1 MTSLLA
7 EVLQGEPLTEPATL
21 GADGHLDG
29 QITVGKRGSWRFVL
43 DDTLAIRRVLG
54 TIPERER
61 IALIRTMV
69 DGDTAADVAKDLG
82 VSTDRV
88 YTLVHNGSTRVRR
101 RAA

>member
-1 MTSLLA
+1 MSYVTIVEDS
-7 EVLQGEPLTEPATL
+7 PAGTVEN
-21 GADGHLDG
+21 LD
-29 QITVGKRGSWRFVL
+29 RL
-43 DDTLAIRRVLG
+43 RVLG

-61 IALIRTMV
+61 IALIRTVV
-69 DGDTAADVAKDLG
+69 DGDAPADVAKDLG

>member
-1 MTSLLA
+1 MVGFPA
-7 EVLQGEPLTEPATL
+7 LTENVRSDQAYEPPDPGPTPH
-21 GADGHLDG
+21 DTVENLD
-29 QITVGKRGSWRFVL
+29 RL
-43 DDTLAIRRVLG
+43 RVLG

-82 VSTDRV
+82 VSADRV

>member
-1 MTSLLA
+1 
-7 EVLQGEPLTEPATL
+7 
-21 GADGHLDG
+21 
-29 QITVGKRGSWRFVL
+29 
-43 DDTLAIRRVLG
+43 VLG

-82 VSTDRV
+82 VSPDRV

>member
-1 MTSLLA
+1 
-7 EVLQGEPLTEPATL
+7 
-21 GADGHLDG
+21 
-29 QITVGKRGSWRFVL
+29 
-43 DDTLAIRRVLG
+43 
-54 TIPERER
+54 
-61 IALIRTMV
+61 MV